1 MGSWSHNFPAG
12 NPDVSGVVVPV
23 PHQDDPAN
31 LTPAPVAQVAPVVVT
46 APVVEEAPAVEE
58 VEEPKVATEA
68 PAEEVKAEEVAE
80 DTTSKKSGK

>member
-12 NPDVSGVVVPV
+12 NPDVSGVLVPV

-46 APVVEEAPAVEE
+46 APVVEE

-68 PAEEVKAEEVAE
+68 PAEETTEEVVE
-80 DTTSKKSGK
+80 ETTSKKSGK

>member
-46 APVVEEAPAVEE
+46 APVVEE

-68 PAEEVKAEEVAE
+68 PAEEVEAEEVVE
-80 DTTSKKSGK
+80 ETTSKKSGK